1 MGTER
6 GKMSR
11 ILSCQG
17 LYIRIV
23 LEKEMEQKKEKEEE
37 EGPSFLHPPFIS
49 PPSSSAQYIFPPT
62 ETKVGSEGEASKA
75 TDRARMAICPLRFR
89 SDVSFT
95 TVLHMFPAVLFCAY
109 NWREAEG
116 GAIFPDPSFRDR

>member
-11 ILSCQG
+11 ILSRQG

-23 LEKEMEQKKEKEEE
+23 LEKEMEQKKEKEEKE
-37 EGPSFLHPPFIS
+37 KGPLFLHPPFIS

-75 TDRARMAICPLRFR
+75 TDRARMAICLLRFR

-95 TVLHMFPAVLFCAY
+95 ATHVSGSTVLCIQ
-109 NWREAEG
+109 RERSG
-116 GAIFPDPSFRDR
+116 RRGNLP